1 MSRFVQLHLL
11 TAYPPSNLN
20 RDDSG
25 RPKTAIMGGA
35 QRLRISSQSLKRA
48 WRTSDVFLTFD
59 DHARRGSRSS
69 RTQRATVAL
78 YNTLIEKDI
87 SREVALKITRGIASV
102 VGKAMAESKVKDRE
116 SDFQKLLYTEQL
128 IFITPS
134 EHKNIVDLADHI
146 ISDEK
151 LSALL
156 STASSEVEG
165 DEAENDEESPKAR
178 KSKEKKIS
186 KKVADELRE
195 RIFTRNEQ
203 SVDLAMFGRMIADA
217 PKYNVEAAVQVAH
230 AITTHKAMV
239 EDDYYVA
246 VDDLKDSASREDAG
260 TSFIGVSEYGAGVFY
275 VYLCIDTALLKANLA
290 GDAALAQDA
299 VEALVRAA
307 STVAPRG
314 KQASF
319 ASRARASFLLAE
331 AGDTQPRSLAAA
343 FLVPVPERSNDPLR
357 ASVERLLK
365 LKADFAAGYGEAG
378 LSSATMDLTGD
389 TPAGTLDAVVSF
401 VRAAVA

>member
-48 WRTSDVFLTFD
+48 WRTSDVFADVLG
-59 DHARRGSRSS
+59 ARVGK
-69 RTQRATVAL
+69 RTQRIGEVVEAHLLAKGVDAEKARAAARQVAA
-78 YNTLIEKDI
+78 
-87 SREVALKITRGIASV
+87 VF
-102 VGKAMAESKVKDRE
+102 GKAKPED
-116 SDFQKLLYTEQL
+116 DDNPTFTEQL
-128 IFITPS
+128 VFIAPDEQASALSLAERLATG
-134 EHKNIVDLADHI
+134 DLAEI
-146 ISDEK
+146 KASD
-151 LSALL
+151 ALVKAD
-156 STASSEVEG
+156 TA
-165 DEAENDEESPKAR
+165 
-178 KSKEKKIS
+178 
-186 KKVADELRE
+186 AD
-195 RIFTRNEQ
+195 I
-203 SVDLAMFGRMIADA
+203 AMFGRMLADN
-217 PKYNVEAAVQVAH
+217 PSFNREAAVQVAH

-307 STVAPRG
+307 TTVAPRG